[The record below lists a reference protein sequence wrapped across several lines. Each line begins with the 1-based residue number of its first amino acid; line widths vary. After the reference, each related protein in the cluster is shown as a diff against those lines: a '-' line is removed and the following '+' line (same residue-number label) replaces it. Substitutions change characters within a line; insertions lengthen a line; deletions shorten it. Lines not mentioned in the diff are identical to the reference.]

1 MSEVFDACVGRYY
14 SSYFDELV
22 PDYYSMSLLVGSMP
36 LTVVEN
42 DYRIFLHD
50 KLMMQS
56 LLDLKRFVYASLPA
70 GRVRRVSR
78 ETLCQQI
85 QMEYNVLSDSLYD
98 IFCIRKTGR
107 IVRRDILKAID
118 AKIMSTSNKS
128 LMYLNN
134 PFNTFD
140 RQKRFQYNLSDFFEI
155 NKHLLLHQF
164 IFDIRNRR
172 LEKMDQLYNQVNASD
187 RATKLFYRRQLQ
199 KIRNMTQSQFHETNI
214 PNKHILKEYIRTHP
228 LLFSIADAQGLLT
241 TNGLKYK
248 IQNLPE
254 QQLSMPNHQN
264 YYKWLYLSHYGG
276 SILNVF
282 NYYKRDRKIVK
293 IKNTANNKITIG
305 TDTES
310 KQDNLLVIDVHLVI
324 NNDLVINNG
333 HTKYGRSNAEDIYKS
348 IQTDTGDIDSL
359 QFVFKNVKP
368 RYDLP
373 KDIPNLFDEKYN
385 QTIPKIAKI
394 GKIRCVLSIFMAI
407 QELMPHCTLPH
418 CNIDQRIH
426 LQHLSCV
433 ILNSWH
439 RNVSEKQKSEIIN
452 FNKKG
457 HAFTWF
463 DFYCY
468 FFDNKE
474 FEIIKAIEET
484 KTIRIKSIRDF
495 LIEHINKMPTIDDKP
510 RYKILES
517 SENAPEHYTKLAECS
532 NNQLIFLNP
541 FEFQTTSKN
550 TWKLYRN
557 DYNPYHPHD
566 DLLDVLQHVYNPTTK
581 ATATSRFT
589 ATLMILSQAQDLFM
603 QVCGLPIDEHR
614 EVSSDDEDESY

>member
-70 GRVRRVSR
+70 GRVTRVSR

-98 IFCIRKTGR
+98 IFCIRKRKTGR

-118 AKIMSTSNKS
+118 AKIMSTTNES

-140 RQKRFQYNLSDFFEI
+140 RQKRFQYNISDFFEI
-155 NKHLLLHQF
+155 NKHLLLRQF

-172 LEKMDQLYNQVNASD
+172 SEKMDQLYNQVNASD
-187 RATKLFYRRQLQ
+187 QATKLFYRRQLQ
-199 KIRNMTQSQFHETNI
+199 KIRNMTQSQSDEANI
-214 PNKHILKEYIRTHP
+214 PNKNTLKKYIKHNP
-228 LLFSIADAQGLLT
+228 LSFSIANVSGLLT
-241 TNGLKYK
+241 TNGLKFK
-248 IQNLPE
+248 IQNQQE
-254 QQLSMPNHQN
+254 QELNMKNHAE

-282 NYYKRDRKIVK
+282 NYYKRDREIVK
-293 IKNTANNKITIG
+293 IKNTDNKKITIG
-305 TDTES
+305 TNTEP

-324 NNDLVINNG
+324 NNE
-333 HTKYGRSNAEDIYKS
+333 HKKYSRSNPDDIYKD
-348 IQTDTGDIDSL
+348 IQTDTGDIVSL
-359 QFVFKNVKP
+359 QFVFKNVKLH
-368 RYDLP
+368 YDLP
-373 KDIPNLFDEKYN
+373 KGIPNLFDEKYKKVN
-385 QTIPKIAKI
+385 PKIAKLAV
-394 GKIRCVLSIFMAI
+394 IRIILRIFMAI

-433 ILNSWH
+433 ILNSWF

-474 FEIIKAIEET
+474 FEIIKAIQEA
-484 KTIRIKSIRDF
+484 KTITISYSIRDF
-495 LIEHINKMPTIDDKP
+495 LIKHINKMPTIGGKP
-510 RYKILES
+510 RYKILEAS
-517 SENAPEHYTKLAECS
+517 QNAPDDYTKLAECS
-532 NNQLIFLNP
+532 DNRLIFLDP

-557 DYNPYHPHD
+557 ECNPYHPHD
-566 DLLDVLQHVYNPTTK
+566 DLLDVLQHVYDPTSK
-581 ATATSRFT
+581 VTASSKFT

-603 QVCGLPIDEHR
+603 QVCGLPIDKHR

>member
-14 SSYFDELV
+14 SSYFDDLV

-36 LTVVEN
+36 ITVVEN

-50 KLMMQS
+50 KLMIQS

-70 GRVRRVSR
+70 GRVTRVSR

-118 AKIMSTSNKS
+118 AKIMSTTNES
-128 LMYLNN
+128 LMYINN

-172 LEKMDQLYNQVNASD
+172 SEKMDQLYNQVNASD

-199 KIRNMTQSQFHETNI
+199 KIRNMTQSQFNEANI
-214 PNKHILKEYIRTHP
+214 PNKQILKEYSQKHT
-228 LLFSIADAQGLLT
+228 LSFSIANVSGLLGKKGT
-241 TNGLKYK
+241 SEFKFK
-248 IQNLPE
+248 IIPYQQE
-254 QQLSMPNHQN
+254 QELNMKNHAE

-293 IKNTANNKITIG
+293 IKNTDNNKITIG

-310 KQDNLLVIDVHLVI
+310 KQDNLFVIDVHLVI
-324 NNDLVINNG
+324 NNEHKKYSRINP
-333 HTKYGRSNAEDIYKS
+333 EDIYKD

-368 RYDLP
+368 GYDLP
-373 KDIPNLFDEKYN
+373 KGIPNLFDEKYK
-385 QTIPKIAKI
+385 QVKPKIAKLLE
-394 GKIRCVLSIFMAI
+394 IRIILRIFMAI

-433 ILNSWH
+433 ILNSWF
-439 RNVSEKQKSEIIN
+439 RNVTEKQKSEIIN

-474 FEIIKAIEET
+474 FEIIKAIQET
-484 KTIRIKSIRDF
+484 KTITISSIRDF
-495 LIEHINKMPTIDDKP
+495 LIKHINKMPTINGKP

-517 SENAPEHYTKLAECS
+517 SEIVPEHYTKLAECS
-532 NNQLIFLNP
+532 NNQLRFLDP

-557 DYNPYHPHD
+557 KYNTYHPHD
-566 DLLDVLQHVYNPTTK
+566 DLLDVLQHVYHPTSK
-581 ATATSRFT
+581 FT

>member
-50 KLMMQS
+50 KLLMQS

-70 GRVRRVSR
+70 GRVTRVSR
-78 ETLCQQI
+78 ERLCQEI

-98 IFCIRKTGR
+98 IFCIRKRKTGR

-118 AKIMSTSNKS
+118 VKIMSISNES
-128 LMYLNN
+128 LMYINN

-155 NKHLLLHQF
+155 NKHILLRQF

-172 LEKMDQLYNQVNASD
+172 SEKMDQLYNKVNASD

-199 KIRNMTQSQFHETNI
+199 KIRNMIQSQFNKANI
-214 PNKHILKEYIRTHP
+214 PNKQILKEYSQKYP
-228 LLFSIADAQGLLT
+228 MAFSIANVSGLLGKKGKT
-241 TNGLKYK
+241 EFKFK
-248 IQNLPE
+248 IIPYQQE
-254 QQLSMPNHQN
+254 QELNMKNHAE

-282 NYYKRDRKIVK
+282 NYYKRDREIVN
-293 IKNTANNKITIG
+293 IKNTANNKLTIG
-305 TDTES
+305 TDTKS

-324 NNDLVINNG
+324 NNE
-333 HTKYGRSNAEDIYKS
+333 HKRYSRSNLEDIYKS

-368 RYDLP
+368 GYDLP
-373 KDIPNLFDEKYN
+373 KGIPNLFDKKYE
-385 QTIPKIAKI
+385 QTKPTIAKLLE
-394 GKIRCVLSIFMAI
+394 IRIILRIFMAI

-433 ILNSWH
+433 ILNSWF
-439 RNVSEKQKSEIIN
+439 RNVTEKQKSEIIN

-484 KTIRIKSIRDF
+484 KTIRIRSIRDF
-495 LIEHINKMPTIDDKP
+495 LIEHINEMPTIDGKP
-510 RYKILES
+510 RYKILEA
-517 SENAPEHYTKLAECS
+517 SENAPEHYTKLAEYY
-532 NNQLIFLNP
+532 NNQLIFLDT
-541 FEFQTTSKN
+541 FKFQTTSKN

-557 DYNPYHPHD
+557 EYNTYRPHD
-566 DLLDVLQHVYNPTTK
+566 DLLDILQHVYKYNPTSKLT
-581 ATATSRFT
+581 T
-589 ATLMILSQAQDLFM
+589 TLMILSQAQDLFM
-603 QVCGLPIDEHR
+603 QICGLPIDEHR
-614 EVSSDDEDESY
+614 EVSSDEDESY

>member
-70 GRVRRVSR
+70 GRVTRVSR
-78 ETLCQQI
+78 ESLCQQI

-118 AKIMSTSNKS
+118 ANIMSISNES

-140 RQKRFQYNLSDFFEI
+140 RHKRFQYNISDFFEI
-155 NKHLLLHQF
+155 NKHLLLRQF
-164 IFDIRNRR
+164 IFDIRNRKTDN
-172 LEKMDQLYNQVNASD
+172 LDQLYNRVNASD
-187 RATKLFYRRQLQ
+187 PATKLFYRRQLQ
-199 KIRNMTQSQFHETNI
+199 KIRNMTESQFNEANI
-214 PNKHILKEYIRTHP
+214 PNKQILKEYSQNHP
-228 LLFSIADAQGLLT
+228 LSFSIANVSGLLGKKGKT
-241 TNGLKYK
+241 EFKFK
-248 IQNLPE
+248 IMPYQQEPE
-254 QQLSMPNHQN
+254 LSMPNHAE

-276 SILNVF
+276 SILHVF
-282 NYYKRDRKIVK
+282 NYYKRDRDIVN

-305 TDTES
+305 TDTKS

-324 NNDLVINNG
+324 NNEHKRYSRINP
-333 HTKYGRSNAEDIYKS
+333 EDIYKS
-348 IQTDTGDIDSL
+348 IQMNTDDIDSL
-359 QFVFKNVKP
+359 QFVFKHVKL
-368 RYDLP
+368 RYELP
-373 KDIPNLFDEKYN
+373 KGIPNLFDKKYE
-385 QTIPKIAKI
+385 QTKPKIAKLLE
-394 GKIRCVLSIFMAI
+394 IRIILSIFMAI

-433 ILNSWH
+433 VLNSWFRH
-439 RNVSEKQKSEIIN
+439 VTEKQKSEIIN

-495 LIEHINKMPTIDDKP
+495 LNEHIDKMPTIDGNP

-517 SENAPEHYTKLAECS
+517 SQKAPEHYIKLAECS
-532 NNQLIFLNP
+532 DNRLIFLDP
-541 FEFQTTSKN
+541 FEFETTSKK

-557 DYNPYHPHD
+557 EYNPYEPHD
-566 DLLDVLQHVYNPTTK
+566 DLLDILQHVYDPTSKLT
-581 ATATSRFT
+581 T
-589 ATLMILSQAQDLFM
+589 TLMILSQAQDLFM
-603 QVCGLPIDEHR
+603 QICGLPIDEHR
-614 EVSSDDEDESY
+614 EVSSDEDESY